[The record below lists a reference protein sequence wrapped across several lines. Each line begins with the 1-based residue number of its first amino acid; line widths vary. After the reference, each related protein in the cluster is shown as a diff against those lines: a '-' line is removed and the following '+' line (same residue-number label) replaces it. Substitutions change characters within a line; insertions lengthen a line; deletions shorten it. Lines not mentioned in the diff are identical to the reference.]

1 MLAMLVTAGGR
12 TFEDIQSPC
21 PDRGEMPFSWAAG
34 IARITMKGKTSADLV
49 REGGV
54 SQASANLVY
63 VLDQWEIDL
72 GRRELRSRGIPVPLG
87 GRAFEIVT
95 VLVQSATELVT
106 KDRMMERVWPGAVVG
121 EGTLHVHISAVRKA
135 LGADRVMLKTVSGR
149 GYRLLGGWTPQQRE
163 AIAAPV
169 YASLTRTPGAPAN
182 NFPPL
187 ITRLVGRAAAC
198 QFVRD
203 LVSAYRV
210 VTLTGPGGI
219 GKTSLAIKA
228 VRYLLP
234 DFEDGGWIVELASLS
249 DPGLVPSTVAST
261 LGLKLSGEISAESVA
276 RAVGAGHLLLVLDNC
291 EHVIDAAANLAETVT
306 RLCPRVTIVATSREV
321 LRVDGESVYRVPPL
335 DVPAVGEAAPDY
347 VMQYSAV
354 ELFVA
359 RTNALNAGFSPAAE
373 DLASIATICRH
384 LDGIPLAIEFAA
396 ARAAVL
402 SVEGVAAGLRDRFA
416 LLTVGR
422 RTALPRQRTLRATF
436 DWSHE
441 LLPDTERQLLRR
453 LAVFTGGF
461 TVDAVTAVMKDT
473 GFDAP
478 AVLDGIANLVAK
490 SWVALDKSGAAAR
503 WTLLE
508 TVRAYAL
515 EKLAE
520 HAEADIAAQHH
531 ALYFRDL
538 FTPRAQGA
546 GSSLSDEELAR
557 RVREIDNVRAALDW
571 SFSAGDQAIGIDL
584 TAAYAPVWR
593 HLSLMIECRE
603 QCERALLRLEPHATA
618 NIRLRMELQL
628 ALAAAMFI
636 TMGPAELAKT
646 LLTKALETADALND
660 PKAQAG
666 ALSTLISIYT
676 SRGEYRRAQIA
687 AERIEQIAHGIGDP
701 THLRLAY
708 QHMGS
713 ALHLM
718 GRPREAQ
725 QYLERVLRT
734 PAAPGDRRD
743 TIYFNSNVHAAARV
757 MLARALWMQG
767 FTEQAL
773 NEARLSQDELQGK
786 DHQLLLCRTLYH
798 GICRIATMTGD
809 FATAD
814 REIARLIEAAIGLN
828 AHVWETSGHFLK
840 GKLLVERGE
849 YAQGLLVLRDAFE
862 TCDRTG
868 WHISYAEFKG
878 ALALGL
884 AGTGR
889 PDEAL
894 IALDEA
900 MAADREGADGHG
912 WFAPELLRIKGEV
925 LLLQATDQ
933 STLAAEDCF
942 NRAAQ
947 IAREQSA
954 LFWELRVALSVARLR
969 VSQGRQHEARAQLAS
984 VYDRFTEGFATADLQ
999 AARTMLE
1006 GLPP

>member
-1 MLAMLVTAGGR
+1 
-12 TFEDIQSPC
+12 
-21 PDRGEMPFSWAAG
+21 
-34 IARITMKGKTSADLV
+34 MKGKTSACLI
-49 REGGV
+49 REAGV
-54 SQASANLVY
+54 SEASANLVY
-63 VLDQWEIDL
+63 VCDQWEIDL
-72 GRRELRSRGIPVPLG
+72 GRRELRSRGIAVPLG
-87 GRAFEIVT
+87 GRAFEVVT
-95 VLVQSATELVT
+95 VLVQSASEFVT
-106 KDRMMERVWPGAVVG
+106 KDDLMDRVWPGATVG
-121 EGTLHVHISAVRKA
+121 EGTIHVHISAVRKA
-135 LGADRVMLKTVSGR
+135 LGPDRGLLKTASGR
-149 GYRLLGGWTPQQRE
+149 GYRLLGSWTPQQRE
-163 AIAAPV
+163 ATAAPV
-169 YASLTRTPGAPAN
+169 YSSLTRTSGAPPAN

-187 ITRLVGRAAAC
+187 ITRLIGRAAAC

-219 GKTSLAIKA
+219 GKTALAIKA

-234 DFEDGGWIVELASLS
+234 DFEDGGWLVELASLS
-249 DPGLVPSTVAST
+249 DPGLVSSTVAST
-261 LGLKLSGEISAESVA
+261 LGLKLAGEISAESVA
-276 RAVGAGHLLLVLDNC
+276 RAVGGRHLLLVLDNC
-291 EHVIDAAANLAETVT
+291 EHVIDAVANLAETFT
-306 RLCPRVTIVATSREV
+306 RLCPRITIVATSREV
-321 LRVDGESVYRVPPL
+321 LRIDGESVYRVPPL
-335 DVPAVGEAAPDY
+335 DVPALGQAAPDY
-347 VMQYSAV
+347 IMQYSAV

-359 RTNALNAGFSPAAE
+359 RTKALNAGFSPTAE

-402 SVEGVAAGLRDRFA
+402 SVQGVAAGLRDRFA
-416 LLTVGR
+416 LLTAGR
-422 RTALPRQRTLRATF
+422 RTALPRHRTLRATF
-436 DWSHE
+436 DWSHD
-441 LLPDTERQLLRR
+441 LLPDPERRLLRR
-453 LAVFTGGF
+453 LSVFPGGF
-461 TVDAVTAVMKDT
+461 TIDAAAAVMTDT
-473 GFDAP
+473 GFDAS
-478 AVLDGIANLVAK
+478 AVLDGIANLVTK
-490 SWVALDKSGAAAR
+490 SWVALDKSAAAR

-508 TVRAYAL
+508 TIRAYAI

-520 HAEADIAAQHH
+520 HAEADVAAQHH

-538 FTPRAQGA
+538 FAPQPRGA
-546 GSSLSDEELAR
+546 TSSLSDEDLAR

-571 SFSAGDQAIGIDL
+571 SFSSAGDPAIGIDL
-584 TAAYAPVWR
+584 TAAYSPVWR
-593 HLSLMIECRE
+593 YRSLMSECRE
-603 QCERALLRLEPHATA
+603 RCERALLSLEPHVPA

-628 ALAAAMFI
+628 GLAAAIFI
-636 TMGPAELAKT
+636 TMGPAQLAKT
-646 LLTKALETADALND
+646 LLTEALETADALND
-660 PKAQAG
+660 LHAQAG

-676 SRGEYRRAQIA
+676 SRGEYGRAQIA
-687 AERIEQIAHGIGDP
+687 AERIEQIAHSIGDP

-743 TIYFNSNVHAAARV
+743 TIYFNSNIHAAARV

-773 NEARLSQDELQGK
+773 NEARLSQEELQGK
-786 DHQLLLCRTLYH
+786 DQQLLLCRTLYH
-798 GICRIATMTGD
+798 GICHIAPMTGD

-814 REIARLIEAAIGLN
+814 REIARLIEAAISLN
-828 AHVWETSGHFLK
+828 AHVWETAGHFLK

-849 YAQGLLVLRDAFE
+849 FAQGLLVLRDAFE

-878 ALALGL
+878 AIAVAF

-889 PDEAL
+889 LDEAL
-894 IALDEA
+894 VAVDDA
-900 MAADREGADGHG
+900 MAVDREGADGHG
-912 WFAPELLRIKGEV
+912 WYAPELLRIKGEV
-925 LLLQATDQ
+925 LLRQATDQ
-933 STLAAEDCF
+933 SLAAEDCF
-942 NRAAQ
+942 SQAAQ
-947 IAREQSA
+947 MAREQGA

-969 VSQGRQHEARAQLAS
+969 VSQGRAHEARAALAP

-999 AARTMLE
+999 AARTLLE